1 MHLRTG
7 SYPPPGADPA
17 ACPRAIYGVYDDH
30 DFSWNDGNGYQLA
43 QKSLLKQVRC
53 TTTSSCRRSTLLYT

>member
-1 MHLRTG
+1 MCPSHLRTG

-17 ACPRAIYGVYDDH
+17 VCPKPIYGVYDDH

-43 QKSLLKQVRC
+43 QKASLKQVC
-53 TTTSSCRRSTLLYT
+53 PLLR